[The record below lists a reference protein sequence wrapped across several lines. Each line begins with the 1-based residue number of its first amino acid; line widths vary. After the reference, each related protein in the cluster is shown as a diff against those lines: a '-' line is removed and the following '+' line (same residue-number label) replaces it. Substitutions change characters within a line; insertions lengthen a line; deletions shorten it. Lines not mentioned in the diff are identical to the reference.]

1 MDFIHVLHKQI
12 SDVLSEAGAPC
23 GIKSVCLYGGTKKEP
38 QISALKSGVDIV
50 IGTPGR
56 MKDLIEMGV
65 CCLNEVSFVVLD
77 EADKMLDLGFEPEV
91 RAILSQ
97 TSSGWDN
104 VWQLHLSMLPKKRGL
119 FARSSSFQGHQQR
132 RAPDLA
138 RTSMNLAGE

>member
-1 MDFIHVLHKQI
+1 
-12 SDVLSEAGAPC
+12 
-23 GIKSVCLYGGTKKEP
+23 
-38 QISALKSGVDIV
+38 
-50 IGTPGR
+50 
-56 MKDLIEMGV
+56 
-65 CCLNEVSFVVLD
+65 
-77 EADKMLDLGFEPEV
+77 MLDLGFEPEG

-97 TSSGWDN
+97 TSSGWDS